1 MMKQE
6 TEYIK
11 TEENV
16 CININYSEEFKE
28 LVENKDN
35 INFIGTG
42 NPNADI
48 LIIGKEVAITMPEDY
63 DKTSC
68 KKNKDATG
76 EDQYEAEIIKNRSNW
91 EANIH
96 QTDAISIKAWNKC
109 ATFKWLNSNPLYPYF
124 GQLPKKNK
132 DHNNGTSPTWINYQ
146 KMIGTITSKEKSGV
160 IDFHEYCFLSEFSA
174 IAAPNG
180 TYINN
185 NDKKKL
191 DRSNS
196 IEERK
201 ELWKSKFM
209 KGFPI
214 VIVAAGHYP
223 QQHNINLEE
232 LFDVSWINIKDYNID
247 LSNIISTTKEQPEYV
262 CNDRTIVIQEATA
275 KNFINVHYNDITGR
289 ILIHT
294 NQLSY
299 AIYDSTYKSIAKI
312 IDSLRKRNKQK

>member
-1 MMKQE
+1 MKRE

-11 TEENV
+11 TEGNV
-16 CININYSEEFKE
+16 HININYPEEFKE
-28 LVENKDN
+28 LVENNDN

-48 LIIGKEVAITMPEDY
+48 LIIGKEMAMKMPKDNN
-63 DKTSC
+63 
-68 KKNKDATG
+68 KKYSNQLDASG
-76 EDQYEAEIIKNRSNW
+76 EDQYEAEMTKNRSNW

-96 QTDAISIKAWNKC
+96 HTDAISIKAWNKC
-109 ATFKWLNSNPLYPYF
+109 ATLKWSNSNPLYPYF
-124 GQLPKKNK
+124 GQLPKKDK

-146 KMIGTITSKEKSGV
+146 KMIDFINSKDKSSV
-160 IDFHEYCFLSEFSA
+160 IDFHEYCFLSEFST

-185 NDKKKL
+185 NKKKKL

-201 ELWKSKFM
+201 ELWKSQFM

-223 QQHNINLEE
+223 QQHNINIEE

-247 LSNIISTTKEQPEYV
+247 LSDIISTTKEQSECV
-262 CNDRTIVIQEATA
+262 FNDKTIVIQEATA

-299 AIYDSTYKSIAKI
+299 AIYDSTFKAIAKI
-312 IDSLRKRNKQK
+312 IGCLRKRNILK

>member
-1 MMKQE
+1 MKQK

-16 CININYSEEFKE
+16 LININYSEEFIE
-28 LVENKDN
+28 LVENNDN
-35 INFIGTG
+35 IKYIGTG
-42 NPNADI
+42 NPNAEI
-48 LIIGKEVAITMPEDY
+48 LIIGKEVAMKMPK
-63 DKTSC
+63 DKDNTSSEQL
-68 KKNKDATG
+68 DSTG
-76 EDQYEAEIIKNRSNW
+76 EDQYVAEVIKNRSNW

-96 QTDAISIKAWNKC
+96 QTEPISIKAWNKC
-109 ATFKWLNSNPLYPYF
+109 STFKWSNSNPLYPYF
-124 GQLPKKNK
+124 GQLSKRYK

-146 KMIGTITSKEKSGV
+146 KMIDIIKNNKKKSDV
-160 IDFHEYCFLSEFSA
+160 IDFHEYCFLSELST

-180 TYINN
+180 TYINID
-185 NDKKKL
+185 DKKKQ
-191 DRSNS
+191 DRSGS
-196 IEERK
+196 IEERR

-223 QQHNINLEE
+223 QQHNLNLEE

-247 LSNIISTTKEQPEYV
+247 LSDIIYTNKEQSESASI
-262 CNDRTIVIQEATA
+262 DKTIVIQEATA

-299 AIYDSTYKSIAKI
+299 SIYDSTYKSIAKI
-312 IDSLRKRNKQK
+312 IDSLRKRSKQQ

>member
-1 MMKQE
+1 MKQK

-16 CININYSEEFKE
+16 LININYSEEFIE
-28 LVENKDN
+28 LVENHDN
-35 INFIGTG
+35 IKYIGTG

-48 LIIGKEVAITMPEDY
+48 LIIGKEVAIKMPEDEVNNSSKEI
-63 DKTSC
+63 DS
-68 KKNKDATG
+68 TG
-76 EDQYEAEIIKNRSNW
+76 EHQYEVEVLKNRSNW

-96 QTDAISIKAWNKC
+96 QKEPISLKAWNKYP
-109 ATFKWLNSNPLYPYF
+109 TKKWSNGNPLYPYF
-124 GQLPKKNK
+124 GQLPKRDNTR
-132 DHNNGTSPTWINYQ
+132 NNGTSPTWVNYQ
-146 KMIGTITSKEKSGV
+146 KMIDIINNRKKPDV
-160 IDFHEYCFLSEFSA
+160 INFHEYCFLSELST
-174 IAAPNG
+174 IAALNG
-180 TYINN
+180 TEIHK
-185 NDKKKL
+185 DIKL
-191 DRSNS
+191 KQDRSSS

-223 QQHNINLEE
+223 QQHNLNLEE

-247 LSNIISTTKEQPEYV
+247 LSDINSTNKEQSESTSI
-262 CNDRTIVIQEATA
+262 DKTIVIQEATA

-299 AIYDSTYKSIAKI
+299 SIYDSTYKSIAKI
-312 IDSLRKRNKQK
+312 IDSLRKRSKQ